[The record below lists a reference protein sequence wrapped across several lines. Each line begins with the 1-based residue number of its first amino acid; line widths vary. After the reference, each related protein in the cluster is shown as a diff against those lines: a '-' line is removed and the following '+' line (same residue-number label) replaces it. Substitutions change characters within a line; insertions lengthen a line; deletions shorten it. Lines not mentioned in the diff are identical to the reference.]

1 MSLMRQW
8 MPRRGEGENKK
19 KGEWGKG
26 WETFKV
32 FFLTYIFLVHANHD
46 SWMLW
51 ASNNGRKDG
60 SGSIITGET
69 GLAHTGT
76 VVDHEGLDF
85 FIIIAHVY

>member
-1 MSLMRQW
+1 
-8 MPRRGEGENKK
+8 
-19 KGEWGKG
+19 
-26 WETFKV
+26 
-32 FFLTYIFLVHANHD
+32 
-46 SWMLW
+46 MLW

-85 FIIIAHVY
+85 FIVIAHIVLVFWFVGVFDGLLSEITSKNLFHVSMRKRGATKILVLNGSDFFAIL